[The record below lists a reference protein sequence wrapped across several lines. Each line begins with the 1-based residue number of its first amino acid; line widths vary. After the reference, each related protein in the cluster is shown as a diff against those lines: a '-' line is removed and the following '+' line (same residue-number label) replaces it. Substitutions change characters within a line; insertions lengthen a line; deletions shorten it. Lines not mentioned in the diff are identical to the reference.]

1 MSRSIEDIDR
11 DIAQVKAEIALKNK
25 YEQGFNQPQTRVGWS
40 SYIAAGDPNVLKMYQ
55 DRENAYKNMMK
66 QQEFQAEQN
75 ELNRQN
81 AEKLANMSRGSA
93 DAAKID
99 EWTKGLRNA
108 EAVLK
113 YYEDAVKKDNA
124 PELKRE
130 LAKARSD
137 VQYFRDKLGMPVP
150 ETQTKEAQEA
160 PEPPET
166 PENGASNAELDKQL
180 SEVLSGE
187 WTNANR
193 ESANAILARYP
204 KGSEAYKLAAEKIKQ
219 KGDTKEEKEAKGKAA
234 AAARDA
240 EIKKAASGTYSFTEV
255 MDKVNDLSQKYPD
268 IKFEEQ
274 DQGGGKYTIKVSK
287 K

>member
-1 MSRSIEDIDR
+1 
-11 DIAQVKAEIALKNK
+11 VKAEIALKNK
-25 YEQGFNQPQTRVGWS
+25 YEQGFNQPQTRVGWG
-40 SYIAAGDPNVLKMYQ
+40 SYIAAGDPNILKMYQ

-108 EAVLK
+108 EAVLS
-113 YYEDAVKKDNA
+113 YYEDAVEKDKDPA
-124 PELKRE
+124 LKRE

-137 VQYFRDKLGMPVP
+137 VQYFRDKLGMPKLDSKNS
-150 ETQTKEAQEA
+150 ETQTPAS
-160 PEPPET
+160 PEPAET
-166 PENGASNAELDKQL
+166 PDDDASNAELDKQL

-187 WTNANR
+187 WTNANKA
-193 ESANAILARYP
+193 SAMAILARYP

-219 KGDTKEEKEAKGKAA
+219 KGDTKEDKEAKAKAA
-234 AAARDA
+234 RKARIDA
-240 EIKKAASGTYSFTEV
+240 WDGVDETIPGTKVKIKGNKSQLIDINTGNVLKEI
-255 MDKVNDLSQKYPD
+255 
-268 IKFEEQ
+268 
-274 DQGGGKYTIKVSK
+274 
-287 K
+287 

>member
-40 SYIAAGDPNVLKMYQ
+40 SYIAAGDPNVMKMYQ

-108 EAVLK
+108 EAVLS
-113 YYEDAVKKDNA
+113 YYEGAVKKDNDPA
-124 PELKRE
+124 LKRE

-137 VQYFRDKLGMPVP
+137 VQYYRDKLGMPQLDSKNS
-150 ETQTKEAQEA
+150 ETQTPASAQTT
-160 PEPPET
+160 EPSEPAET
-166 PENGASNAELDKQL
+166 QVDGASNAELDKQL

-219 KGDTKEEKEAKGKAA
+219 KGDTKEEKEAKAKADRQ
-234 AAARDA
+234 ARIKNWNGVDESIPGTKVRIKGA
-240 EIKKAASGTYSFTEV
+240 KSQLIDTKTGEVLKEI
-255 MDKVNDLSQKYPD
+255 
-268 IKFEEQ
+268 
-274 DQGGGKYTIKVSK
+274 
-287 K
+287 